1 MQTSKIKPGEIYAMK
16 RGDSLVRFHV
26 TEIVTR
32 RSTDDRAKNEIM
44 GYVVEDRIAGGGRE
58 IEFKVDPEHL
68 LGPFA
73 EHEELRVKAEQEEAA
88 RQAKKAAADK
98 QARADRIALY
108 WFVGAEVPKNPG
120 EYHQLF
126 RASYGTVDISSDGKR
141 ELIARIHEL
150 RLREPMAPS
159 LRVVNKE

>member
-73 EHEELRVKAEQEEAA
+73 EQEELRVKAEQEDV
-88 RQAKKAAADK
+88 RQQVAEETSKAAGGMG
-98 QARADRIALY
+98 L
-108 WFVGAEVPKNPG
+108 PPG
-120 EYHQLF
+120 
-126 RASYGTVDISSDGKR
+126 
-141 ELIARIHEL
+141 
-150 RLREPMAPS
+150 MS
-159 LRVVNKE
+159 LPGIG